1 MSSENIEIEIII
13 DAKGNIRYEAL
24 GMKGKSCIEETKF
37 LDEALGKVV
46 ERKHK
51 REFYEQQR
59 KTNSR
64 IYIRK

>member
-1 MSSENIEIEIII
+1 MNSENLEIEIII
-13 DAKGNIRYEAL
+13 DDKGNIRYEAL

-37 LDEALGKVV
+37 LDETLGRVV

-64 IYIRK
+64 VYIQK